1 MAQYIVRLVSTP
13 IIAWA
18 VGRYTVDNTVIMER
32 VLLSDDPSVNVRAT
46 DFLTMIPAHGQIDYR
61 LVLCDK
67 DGRILKRP
75 CNGEVVEYP
84 LGIHHPTSP
93 RIAEFEEKLKA
104 EQALVNTSRDESRF
118 SYYFHEINPP
128 ILSEDG
134 ESFHFR
140 EEDYS

>member
-1 MAQYIVRLVSTP
+1 MAQYTVKLVSTP

-18 VGRYTVDNTVIMER
+18 VGRYTEDNTVIMER
-32 VLLSDDPSVNVRAT
+32 VLLSDDPNVNVRTT

-84 LGIHHPTSP
+84 LGIHHPSAP
-93 RIAEFEEKLKA
+93 RIAEFEEQLKT
-104 EQALVNTSRDESRF
+104 EQALVNTNRGESRLN
-118 SYYFHEINPP
+118 YFFREVNPP

-134 ESFHFR
+134 ESFHFG